1 MFFTIRAGCGY
12 ESLHDGLGL
21 GQMEQDPS
29 GAVEA
34 DSVIKVSTCYLAML
48 EVLKSRGIVDVWRGR
63 GRRRG
68 RSRCRRQRAL
78 WSQERR
84 HLGTRRGP
92 RFRVEG
98 RVDGPIPRRRLDER
112 AVVAPRRPP
121 DDRIGLHARLR
132 CLATARRAPP
142 LHADDRVTFIVEGPL
157 RDDLCG
163 NQNFTARFALSSTP
177 SMRRLLDGV
186 AMPVPHRSTEPA
198 RQRHR
203 REMT

>member
-1 MFFTIRAGCGY
+1 MAGEPALFFTIRAGCGY

-48 EVLKSRGIVDVWRGR
+48 EVLKSRGVVDVWRGR

-78 WSQERR
+78 RSQERR

-112 AVVAPRRPP
+112 AVVA
-121 DDRIGLHARLR
+121 
-132 CLATARRAPP
+132 C
-142 LHADDRVTFIVEGPL
+142 VEINKCVGCT
-157 RDDLCG
+157 D
-163 NQNFTARFALSSTP
+163 NSSLSHFSAMTLP
-177 SMRRLLDGV
+177 S
-186 AMPVPHRSTEPA
+186 
-198 RQRHR
+198 
-203 REMT
+203 